1 MERILV
7 AAAHVF
13 DERGYGATTTNDIA
27 DEAGVAIGS
36 LYQYFPNKDAILIE
50 LTRQHIDSTLEG
62 LTQLLGV
69 MGPQDNL
76 AVVVRT
82 VVDYLVTQ
90 HELDTLHLLV
100 AHSAP
105 RTPQVALELDRAKER
120 LVELAA
126 ALMVERFPDEGER
139 LLTARM
145 VVAIVDAGVHD
156 VILRQP
162 QGEARHAAVE
172 MTVSTVSG
180 LIADRP
186 STATVER

>member
-1 MERILV
+1 
-7 AAAHVF
+7 
-13 DERGYGATTTNDIA
+13 
-27 DEAGVAIGS
+27 
-36 LYQYFPNKDAILIE
+36 
-50 LTRQHIDSTLEG
+50 
-62 LTQLLGV
+62 
-69 MGPQDNL
+69 
-76 AVVVRT
+76 
-82 VVDYLVTQ
+82 
-90 HELDTLHLLV
+90 
-100 AHSAP
+100 
-105 RTPQVALELDRAKER
+105 
-120 LVELAA
+120 
-126 ALMVERFPDEGER
+126 MVERFPDEGER

>member
-1 MERILV
+1 M

-62 LTQLLGV
+62 LTPLLGV

>member
-1 MERILV
+1 M